1 VAKATGERRIVV
13 SNLNHR
19 RRVRRFKLLVVG
31 AFVAI
36 RLLVP
41 GAARAQ
47 PVSWVSQAHDAAVA
61 TDISAHAS
69 SQGVLKSGMVLGGF
83 TSQAWP
89 VVFELAHGGRLVI
102 LGATGLNL
110 TCTSGDQ
117 FPVEDGWQLLTVAKN
132 GRVNA
137 AEQIPA
143 QQGQGDTLTGGSHSL
158 SGRFNRKRST
168 FRGTWRMQ
176 LNFMNT
182 DGSTDMCQSGPVTFS
197 LTL

>member
-13 SNLNHR
+13 SNLNR
-19 RRVRRFKLLVVG
+19 RRKVRRVKLLVVG

-41 GAARAQ
+41 GPAEAQ
-47 PVSWVSQAHDAAVA
+47 DATGTYHGHVA
-61 TDISAHAS
+61 TRVSAHAS

-83 TSQAWP
+83 TSQGWP
-89 VVFELAHGGRLVI
+89 VVFELSRAGRLVI
-102 LGATGLNL
+102 LGATGLDL
-110 TCTSGDQ
+110 TCTSGNQ
-117 FPVEDGWQLLTVAKN
+117 FPVEDGWQLLTVAKD
-132 GRVNA
+132 GRVTGS
-137 AEQIPA
+137 ESIPA

-158 SGRFNRKRST
+158 TGRFNRQRST

-176 LNFMNT
+176 LNFTNA
-182 DGSTDMCQSGPVTFS
+182 DGTSDTCQSGPVTFS